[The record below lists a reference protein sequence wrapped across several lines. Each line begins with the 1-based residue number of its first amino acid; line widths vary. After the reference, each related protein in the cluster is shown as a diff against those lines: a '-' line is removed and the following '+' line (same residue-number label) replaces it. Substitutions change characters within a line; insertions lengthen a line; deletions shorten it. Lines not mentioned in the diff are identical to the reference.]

1 MLNTLFG
8 RLFLASVVILGMC
21 FGLIGYVINQLI
33 LDNVYASKQEQ
44 LRLQNYVLLTS
55 AQLGENGVELP
66 EELREPLFDDEDSGL
81 YGYISSTDTDN
92 SNNTS
97 IKFLWRSY
105 STNKLDNKVSTE
117 QALVTTLI
125 NQPGNYEFEVTAD
138 YFIYRYVVLW
148 ELTADKPQLIVFTV
162 VEDNSP
168 TLTAVHAVQQN
179 LNRWL
184 AGIAI
189 GLIITLLLILRWGT
203 RPLRQLAENL
213 KHIEAGKSDRLDGKY
228 PVELQGVA
236 RNTNQLIES
245 ERKQRE
251 RYYQTMSDLAHSL
264 KTPLSVIKAELSGL
278 DESDNKTLF
287 ATQAQRMDEIIKHQL
302 QRAVIASHHQL
313 TGNVDINQCV
323 ERIISA
329 LKKVYA
335 DKNIT
340 FDIGIPN
347 QLRFKGDE
355 RDLMEVLGNV
365 LDNACKACESTVKIE
380 ADQSASKLTLSIH
393 DDGNGIPVADRA
405 KLIKRGQRADTRHPG
420 QGIGLDIVTD
430 IISTYQAELEV
441 ETSPLGG
448 ALFQFK
454 FRQQVI

>member
-21 FGLIGYVINQLI
+21 FGLIGYVIHQLI

-55 AQLGENGVELP
+55 AQLGETGIELP
-66 EELREPLFDDEDSGL
+66 EEQREPLFDDEDSGL
-81 YGYISSTDTDN
+81 YGYISDT
-92 SNNTS
+92 SNT
-97 IKFLWRSY
+97 FLWRSY
-105 STNKLDNKVSTE
+105 STKKLDHDTATE
-117 QALVTTLI
+117 KALVATLI
-125 NQPGNYEFEVTAD
+125 DQPGSYEFEVTND

-148 ELTADKPQLIVFTV
+148 ELIADKPQFIVFTV

-168 TLTAVHAVQQN
+168 TLAAVHAVQQN

-203 RPLRQLAENL
+203 HPLRQLADNL
-213 KHIEAGKSDRLDGKY
+213 KHIEAGKSDRLEGKY

-236 RNTNQLIES
+236 RNMNQLIES
-245 ERKQRE
+245 ERQQRE
-251 RYYQTMSDLAHSL
+251 RYYRTMSDLAHSL
-264 KTPLSVIKAELSGL
+264 KTPLSVIKAELSSLG
-278 DESDNKTLF
+278 ESDNKTLF
-287 ATQAQRMDEIIKHQL
+287 STQTQRMDEIIKHQL

-335 DKNIT
+335 SKSIT
-340 FDIGIPN
+340 FDTIIPD
-347 QLRFKGDE
+347 QIHFKGDE

-365 LDNACKACESTVKIE
+365 LDNACKACVNNVKIE
-380 ADQSASKLTLSIH
+380 ADQSASQLTLSIH
-393 DDGNGIPVADRA
+393 DDGPGIPVADRD

-420 QGIGLDIVTD
+420 QGIGLDVVTD
-430 IISTYQAELEV
+430 IISTYQGELTID
-441 ETSPLGG
+441 TSPLGG
-448 ALFQFK
+448 ALFQLH
-454 FRQQVI
+454 FRQQAI